1 MSVISDLSQHKKNV
15 VIDLFGNSKDI
26 YHRMKTINTQIV
38 FIKENISIVINT
50 SSK

>member
-26 YHRMKTINTQIV
+26 YHRMKNINNPNCIHNR
-38 FIKENISIVINT
+38 KYLNSY
-50 SSK
+50 